1 MDSIARQ
8 MDETDVMVLVGPLGL
23 ISIGRSGFDCAT
35 DGCGRWMG
43 GYDGFGRATGSY
55 FDRQDDIS
63 TGGMPYLPH
72 ACMNG
77 GC

>member
-8 MDETDVMVLVGPLGL
+8 MDETD
-23 ISIGRSGFDCAT
+23 
-35 DGCGRWMG
+35 MG

-77 GC
+77 GR